1 MLDKIAQLVREQAQ
15 DAIVK
20 NPQVPDDKN
29 EEAINTT
36 ASSLM
41 EQLTGGKS
49 GLNLQS
55 ISGLFQGSDDVEG
68 NQATSKITSGVA
80 DNLMKKLGIDN
91 AAATSIANKVIPMV
105 LSRMKSKANDPNDND
120 FDLSDMLGKFGKGDA
135 GSIMGKLKGFMGG

>member
-1 MLDKIAQLVREQAQ
+1 MIDKIAQLVREQAQ

-36 ASSLM
+36 ANSLM
-41 EQLTGGKS
+41 EQLTSGKS

-55 ISGLFQGSDDVEG
+55 ITGLLQGNDDVEG
-68 NQATSKITSGVA
+68 SQTTSKITSGVA

-91 AAATSIANKVIPMV
+91 ATATSIANKVIPIV
-105 LSRMKSKANDPNDND
+105 LSRIKSKANDPNDND
-120 FDLSDMLGKFGKGDA
+120 FNLSDMLGKFGKGDT
-135 GSIMGKLKGFMGG
+135 GNIMGKLKGFMGE